1 MTPLP
6 KKRHSKARTKRRK
19 STKKIGLPTL
29 VNCFKCQN
37 LRMPHRA
44 CPSCGSYK
52 QETKTGSI
60 SEKKN

>member
-29 VNCFKCQN
+29 VTCFKCQN
-37 LRMPHRA
+37 LRLPHRA
-44 CPSCGSYK
+44 CPTCGSYK
-52 QETKTGSI
+52 EEKKTASVN
-60 SEKKN
+60 EKKN